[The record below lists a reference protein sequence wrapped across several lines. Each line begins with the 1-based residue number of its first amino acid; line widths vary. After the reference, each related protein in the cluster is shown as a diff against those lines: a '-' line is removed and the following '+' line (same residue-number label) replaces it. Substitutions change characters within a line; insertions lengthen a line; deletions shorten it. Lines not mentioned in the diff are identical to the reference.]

1 MARNTRKNRSKQ
13 KGGVWPFTSA
23 PTATQQAAQ
32 QIKSAEMKAKINMG
46 RSKSRVSN
54 LLAKPI
60 NESNTTAQNRH
71 EFTYTNKDR
80 IKAELQEKIQS
91 IEGKLGVTH
100 EEVMKGI
107 EEGKN
112 TNSNEMVIAVR
123 EFIAV
128 LEADLKRVS
137 DTKVGSA
144 VSYGAR
150 GSALVLGTLTVFT
163 AQLILKAMRIWL
175 ALLVLFLL
183 QLPLSTFGSIN
194 LVTGILPNA
203 GFETSQAI
211 FSNLKSKLMPTT
223 VENWPS

>member
-1 MARNTRKNRSKQ
+1 MPKTRKNRSKQ
-13 KGGVWPFTSA
+13 NGGVWPFTSA

-32 QIKSAEMKAKINMG
+32 QIKAAEMKAKINMG

-54 LLAKPI
+54 LLAKPV
-60 NESNTTAQNRH
+60 NESNITAQNRH
-71 EFTYTNKDR
+71 EFTYTNKNR
-80 IKAELQEKIQS
+80 IQAELQDKIQS
-91 IEGKLGVTH
+91 IESKLGVTH
-100 EEVMKGI
+100 EEVLKGI

-112 TNSNEMVIAVR
+112 TNSNEMVKAVR

-128 LEADLKRVS
+128 LEAEIERAS
-137 DTKVGSA
+137 ETKVGSA

-150 GSALVLGTLTVFT
+150 GSALVLGTLTIFT

-175 ALLVLFLL
+175 ALLVLFVL

-194 LVTGILPNA
+194 LVSGILPNA

-211 FSNLKSKLMPTT
+211 FSNLKSKLMPTN
-223 VENWPS
+223 VVNWPS